1 MLTYCNA
8 DVFRSRP
15 HRKQGNVGANPA
27 IGFNKQD
34 YDHRDYHAIIYLQS
48 FKPLTVFPVYL
59 GLARRAALLR
69 VQSRAAPSFRLGKR
83 DYDNRDDQLFCF
95 GN

>member
-1 MLTYCNA
+1 MRYYYNA
-8 DVFRSRP
+8 DALRGRP
-15 HRKQGNVGANPA
+15 LRERCNVGANPT